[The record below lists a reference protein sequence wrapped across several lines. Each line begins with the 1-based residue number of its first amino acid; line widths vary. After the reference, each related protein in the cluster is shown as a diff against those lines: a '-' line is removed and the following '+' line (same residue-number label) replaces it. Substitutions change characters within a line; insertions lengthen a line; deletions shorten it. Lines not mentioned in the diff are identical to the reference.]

1 MQQEYLKTR
10 KARINS
16 QDWIKQLITR
26 LIKISHTQWIVQN
39 LTLHDRQHG
48 HLTKLHQEELAA
60 EMERL
65 HSRFLLDFDIDDL
78 AEGDIANQEHWI
90 LAMRAAR
97 VAGMRVQ
104 GRRVQW
110 AKLPKCRRPKHDPAT
125 RVVPNPTL
133 QDTFRDE
140 VFGDLDVPV
149 RKRTSEAV
157 LSLLEPSNKRKRR
170 RKKDCSDALFIHA

>member
-48 HLTKLHQEELAA
+48 HLTNLRQEELAA
-60 EMERL
+60 KMETL

-97 VAGMRVQ
+97 IAAMRVR
-104 GRRVQW
+104 GSKVRW
-110 AKLPKCRRPKHDPAT
+110 AKLPK
-125 RVVPNPTL
+125 
-133 QDTFRDE
+133 
-140 VFGDLDVPV
+140 
-149 RKRTSEAV
+149 
-157 LSLLEPSNKRKRR
+157 
-170 RKKDCSDALFIHA
+170 